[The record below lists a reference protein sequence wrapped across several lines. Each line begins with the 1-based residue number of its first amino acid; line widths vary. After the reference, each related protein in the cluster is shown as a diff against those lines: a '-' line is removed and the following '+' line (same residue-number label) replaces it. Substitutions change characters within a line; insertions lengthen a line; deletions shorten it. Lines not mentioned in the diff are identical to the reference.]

1 MDHRRTISP
10 AYYEKMAE
18 AKAVFCS
25 YCTLGAMLFWEDCE
39 GCKIQRMFHAV
50 QRTIKEEMP
59 PKEQGAILS
68 VYVIIQIYLAPLPM
82 EI

>member
-25 YCTLGAMLFWEDCE
+25 YCTLGAML
-39 GCKIQRMFHAV
+39 
-50 QRTIKEEMP
+50 
-59 PKEQGAILS
+59 ILGRLRGLQNTKDVS
-68 VYVIIQIYLAPLPM
+68 CSP
-82 EI
+82 END

>member
-39 GCKIQRMFHAV
+39 GCKYKGCFMQSRE
-50 QRTIKEEMP
+50 RLRRKCL
-59 PKEQGAILS
+59 PKNR
-68 VYVIIQIYLAPLPM
+68 VP
-82 EI
+82 

>member
-25 YCTLGAMLFWEDCE
+25 YCTLGLQNTKDVSCSPEND
-39 GCKIQRMFHAV
+39 
-50 QRTIKEEMP
+50 
-59 PKEQGAILS
+59 
-68 VYVIIQIYLAPLPM
+68 
-82 EI
+82 